1 MIIKKANQI
10 RLSLIALLSVFL
22 LTTGCKQESI
32 EDYPLL
38 GGDSINFEDLH
49 GKAVLLVY
57 WADWCVTCRGAIE
70 EINNF
75 ASGHKENVVTLGV
88 NMDHLQGE
96 KLAKQAE
103 MLGIKFPLL
112 LDDPR
117 SRFGVEPSE
126 VLPEILVID
135 REGRFQQLL
144 MGPQSVEALEMV
156 ILKMEGDMDYPNGE
170 QGT

>member
-1 MIIKKANQI
+1 MIITKVNQI
-10 RLSLIALLSVFL
+10 RLSLIALLSVFVL
-22 LTTGCKQESI
+22 MAGCKQESI

-38 GGDSINFEDLH
+38 GGDSINFDELH

-57 WADWCVTCRGAIE
+57 WADWCVTCRGAIQ
-70 EINNF
+70 EINSF
-75 ASGHKENVVTLGV
+75 ASSHQEDVVTLGV

-103 MLGIKFPLL
+103 QLGIEFPLL
-112 LDDPR
+112 LNDPR
-117 SRFGVEPSE
+117 GRFGVEPSE

-144 MGPQSVEALEMV
+144 MGPQSQDALEMV
-156 ILKMEGDMDYPNGE
+156 LLKMKGDMDYPNGE
-170 QGT
+170 QER